1 MVLTLPLLP
10 GGNKW
15 HSCEMGLDLSPGFI
29 VASPTL
35 LDPNF
40 RRTVVLLVDHGVEGS
55 LGFVVNRPAAI
66 TLSNM
71 VDRLGFTENGSAPPD
86 APVLIGGPV
95 APDTGWIIFDQRGF
109 EQAADS
115 SVIVSES
122 VSVSASR
129 AMLESVLRGKG
140 PKRMILALGY
150 SGWGPGQLDDEI
162 ARGAWIPA
170 DLDSRIVFDTPYDQ
184 RWSDTLKTVGI
195 DPARLTV
202 MTPSEA

>member
-1 MVLTLPLLP
+1 MA
-10 GGNKW
+10 
-15 HSCEMGLDLSPGFI
+15 SDLSPGFI

-55 LGFVVNRPAAI
+55 LGFIVNRPATI
-66 TLSNM
+66 TLSSM
-71 VDRLGFTENGSAPPD
+71 VDRLGFSEQESSPPD

-95 APDTGWIIFDQRGF
+95 APDTGWIIFDQRSYDKT
-109 EQAADS
+109 ADNA
-115 SVIVSES
+115 VTISEG

-129 AMLESVLRGKG
+129 AMLESVLLGNG
-140 PKRMILALGY
+140 PGRMMLALGY

-170 DLDSRIVFDTPYDQ
+170 DIDGRIIFDIPFDE